1 MAEFSQLYPVEIL
14 ETFLNGSLHNPAFN
28 ISSLLPSG
36 IAYKDPKFFDDSGS
50 NITSS
55 LQVSFMQYVICAL
68 GWHSIVIC
76 LVDTCHKMLLML
88 CKKQGTAPV
97 NPLTLVQ
104 WCSAIAYVQELTPSD
119 GS

>member
-14 ETFLNGSLHNPAFN
+14 ETFLNGSLHNPDFN

-68 GWHSIVIC
+68 GWHSILMC
-76 LVDTCHKMLLML
+76 LVDTCYKMLLML
-88 CKKQGTAPV
+88 CKQQGMAPIG
-97 NPLTLVQ
+97 PLNLVQ
-104 WCSAIAYVQELTPSD
+104 WCSGVAYVQELKPSD

>member
-14 ETFLNGSLHNPAFN
+14 ETFLNGSLHNPDFN

-76 LVDTCHKMLLML
+76 PADPCYKMLFML
-88 CKKQGTAPV
+88 CKQQGMAPV
-97 NPLTLVQ
+97 GPLTLVQ
-104 WCSAIAYVQELTPSD
+104 WCSGVAYKQEPIPSD